1 MVLPPNYFIERKPV
15 KHIRIRVSVDRQV
28 RIIVPLDFSEDELD
42 ALIRK
47 KQTWIDTKLN
57 QLSKKREDI
66 TMAPNQIFLQGERYT
81 YVFWE
86 KLGNR
91 VIVNPQHRTVQSG
104 KNLLD
109 PAIQAQWCRVWAR
122 KTLLPRVEKL
132 AEENRFKYSH
142 VYIRNQMTKWGN
154 CSAKKNIS
162 LNWRLVRAPQYVVDY
177 IILHEL
183 LHTETMNHSQQFW
196 IRLRSI
202 MPDYQSAISWLEK
215 YGSAIV

>member
-1 MVLPPNYFIERKPV
+1 MVLPPNYFVERKTV
-15 KHIRIRVSVDRQV
+15 KHIRIRVSVDQQV

-57 QLSKKREDI
+57 QLSEKRENI
-66 TMAPNQIFLQGERYT
+66 TMAPNQIYLHGERYT
-81 YVFWE
+81 YVYWE

-91 VIVNPQHRTVQSG
+91 VIVNHHHRTLQSG

-109 PAIQAQWCRVWAR
+109 PKLQAKWCRVWAR

-132 AEENRFKYSH
+132 AEENRFKYNR

-183 LHTETMNHSQQFW
+183 LHTEIMNHSQQFW

-202 MPDYQSAISWLEK
+202 IPDYQSAVSWLEK
-215 YGSAIV
+215 YGSAII

>member
-1 MVLPPNYFIERKPV
+1 MKRKKKSDKKLSAKELKQEILKLFRQNPR
-15 KHIRIRVSVDRQV
+15 KRLNPRQV
-28 RIIVPLDFSEDELD
+28 AMLLGVENNKDSVQY
-42 ALIRK
+42 AL
-47 KQTWIDTKLN
+47 
-57 QLSKKREDI
+57 
-66 TMAPNQIFLQGERYT
+66 
-81 YVFWE
+81 
-86 KLGNR
+86 
-91 VIVNPQHRTVQSG
+91 
-104 KNLLD
+104 
-109 PAIQAQWCRVWAR
+109 
-122 KTLLPRVEKL
+122 EKL

-215 YGSAIV
+215 YGSSIIWFC

>member
-1 MVLPPNYFIERKPV
+1 MVLPPNYFVERKTV
-15 KHIRIRVSVDRQV
+15 KHIRIRVSVDRSV

-42 ALIRK
+42 TLIRK
-47 KQTWIDTKLN
+47 KQAWIETKIN
-57 QLSKKREDI
+57 FLSVKREKI
-66 TMAPNQIFLQGERYT
+66 SMAPNQIFLHGERYT
-81 YVFWE
+81 YIYWE
-86 KLGNR
+86 KLGRR
-91 VIVNPQHRTVQSG
+91 VIVNHQHRTVQSG

-109 PAIQAQWCRVWAR
+109 PAIQALWCRVWAR
-122 KTLLPRVEKL
+122 KTLLPQVQKL
-132 AEENRFKYSH
+132 AEEYRFTYNR

-177 IILHEL
+177 VILHEL

-202 MPDYQSAISWLEK
+202 VPDYQSALSWLEK
-215 YGSAIV
+215 YGNAIV

>member
-1 MVLPPNYFIERKPV
+1 MVLPPNYFVERKPV
-15 KHIRIRVSVDRQV
+15 KHIRIRVSVDQQV

-42 ALIRK
+42 ALIHK
-47 KQTWIDTKLN
+47 KKTWIETKLN
-57 QLSKKREDI
+57 QLSEKRENI
-66 TMAPNQIFLQGERYT
+66 TIAPNQIFLHGERYT

-86 KLGNR
+86 KLGNH
-91 VIVNPQHRTVQSG
+91 VIVNNHHRTLQTG

-109 PAIQAQWCRVWAR
+109 PNLQAKWCRVWAR

-132 AEENRFKYSH
+132 AEENRFKYSR

-183 LHTETMNHSQQFW
+183 LHTEIMNHSQQFW

-202 MPDYQSAISWLEK
+202 MPDYQSAVSWLEK
-215 YGSAIV
+215 YGSSII